1 MYPMKDAYILFK
13 ISLSTIIK
21 QKLCVSYYVTWDKF
35 LSMSKSQFVYKVIGI
50 ILFITFWGVKN
61 LAQEPV

>member
-1 MYPMKDAYILFK
+1 MKDAYILFK